1 MKKKQDDELSIPA
14 NPLAQLGGDRLK
26 EMEKIR
32 EMEQAE
38 KQYLQAL
45 RKTNIEKQREA
56 DVKTKESN
64 TSPVVYCLCRKPESG
79 YMLQCEVCNEWY
91 HAHCLHIP
99 KSKLNQETD
108 ISKDM
113 RFICGACLRSRRPRL
128 DSIVSLLISLQKVPV
143 AISEGT
149 ALHYLAERAIC
160 WQKKA
165 REILNNIRG
174 IVDNGRGQQLRL
186 IDLRKKIMKWKQ
198 EAMSNKGNETD
209 IQAQLASQAGQNKCI
224 HVDDSCKPC

>member
-1 MKKKQDDELSIPA
+1 MKEMGKI
-14 NPLAQLGGDRLK
+14 K
-26 EMEKIR
+26 EMER
-32 EMEQAE
+32 EE
-38 KQYLQAL
+38 KGYVQSL
-45 RKTNIEKQREA
+45 RRTNVEKQREPDSKSA
-56 DVKTKESN
+56 KDSST
-64 TSPVVYCLCRKPESG
+64 PIVYCLCRKPESG

-99 KSKLNQETD
+99 KSKLCQDTD

-149 ALHYLAERAIC
+149 ALHCLAERAIS

-165 REILNNIRG
+165 REVLGNIRG
-174 IVDNGRGQQLRL
+174 IVDAGRGQQLRL
-186 IDLRKKIMKWKQ
+186 VDLRKKIAKWKD
-198 EAMSNKGNETD
+198 EAVTNKTNETE
-209 IQAQLASQAGQNKCI
+209 IQAQLASQAGE
-224 HVDDSCKPC
+224 